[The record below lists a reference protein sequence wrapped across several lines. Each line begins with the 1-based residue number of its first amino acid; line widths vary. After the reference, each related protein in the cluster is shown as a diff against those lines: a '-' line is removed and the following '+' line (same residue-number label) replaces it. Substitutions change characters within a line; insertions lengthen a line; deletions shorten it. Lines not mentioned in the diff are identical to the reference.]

1 MSREDVFHRILASL
15 HEATLDDARWP
26 ATTAL
31 IDEACGIGKSGSAV
45 VAGNEAQVRFARAY
59 AHGQPR
65 QDLIDEYFRNYYPHD
80 ERVPRIRRLPDS
92 RLVHIP
98 DLYAERERKTS
109 VAYNEGLRRS
119 GGQNGL
125 NVRLDGPHGSH
136 IVWAISNPLSTNGWG
151 TAQTRMIERLLPH
164 IRHFVCVRQALA
176 GTDALGVSLTQLLDN
191 TQIGIIH
198 LDRSGRVVEANDR
211 AHSLLRRGNG
221 LQDRDGFL
229 RAWLPADNSR
239 LEQLLAH
246 ALPTFGNEAVS
257 GGSVTVRRSSGLPSL
272 VVHVNPVTVPQT
284 DFGRRRTAALVLVV
298 DPGERPRIDPRL
310 VAEVLGLTAAE
321 SAVAVLLSQ
330 GKTVRDIAAET
341 GRREVA
347 VYRHLRQIYK
357 KQGISRR
364 TDLVRLVLSLSAVSS
379 GH

>member
-31 IDEACGIGKSGSAV
+31 IDEACGIGQSGSAV
-45 VAGNEAQVRFARAY
+45 VAGDEAQVRFARAY
-59 AHGQPR
+59 SHGQPR
-65 QDLIDEYFRNYYPHD
+65 QDLIDEYFQNYYPHD

-98 DLYAERERKTS
+98 DLYTEQERKTS

-136 IVWAISNPLSTNGWG
+136 IIWAISNPLSTNGWG
-151 TAQTRMIERLLPH
+151 SSQIQMIERLLPH
-164 IRHFVCVRQALA
+164 MRQFVCVRQALA
-176 GTDALGVSLTQLLDN
+176 GADALGASLTQLLDN
-191 TQIGIIH
+191 TQVGVMH

-211 AHSLLRRGNG
+211 ARFLLRRGNG
-221 LQDRDGFL
+221 LQDRNGFL
-229 RAWLPADNSR
+229 CAWLPADDAR
-239 LEQLLAH
+239 LEQLLAR
-246 ALPTFGNEAVS
+246 ALPTFSSEAVT
-257 GGSVTVRRSSGLPSL
+257 GGSMTVRRSSGLPSL
-272 VVHVNPVTVPQT
+272 VVHVNPVTVRQT
-284 DFGRRRTAALVLVV
+284 DFGGRRVAALVLVV

-310 VAEVLGLTAAE
+310 VAETLGLTPAE

-341 GRREVA
+341 GRREES
-347 VYRHLRQIYK
+347 VYWHLRQIYK
-357 KQGISRR
+357 KRDISRQ
-364 TDLVRLVLSLSAVSS
+364 TDLVRLVLSLSAGSS

>member
-15 HEATLDDARWP
+15 HEAALDDARWP
-26 ATTAL
+26 AATAL
-31 IDEACGIGKSGSAV
+31 IDEACGIGQSGTAV
-45 VAGNEAQVRFARAY
+45 VVGDETQVQFARAY

-65 QDLIDEYFRNYYPHD
+65 QDLVDEYFRNYYPHD
-80 ERVPRIRRLPDS
+80 ERVPRMRGLPDS

-98 DLYAERERKTS
+98 NLYTEQERKTS
-109 VAYNEGLRRS
+109 VAYNEGLRRTGS
-119 GGQNGL
+119 QNGL

-136 IVWAISNPLSTNGWG
+136 ILWAISNSLSTNGWG
-151 TAQTRMIERLLPH
+151 SSQIQMIERLVPH
-164 IRHFVCVRQALA
+164 VRQFVCVRQALA
-176 GTDALGVSLTQLLDN
+176 DADALGDSLTQLLDN
-191 TQIGIIH
+191 TQVGVID
-198 LDRSGRVVEANDR
+198 LDRRGRVVEANDR
-211 AHSLLRRGNG
+211 ARFLLRRGNG

-229 RAWLPADNSR
+229 CARLPADNSR
-239 LEQLLAH
+239 LEQLLAR
-246 ALPTFGNEAVS
+246 ALPTFSNEAAT
-257 GGSVTVRRSSGLPSL
+257 GGSMTVRRPSGLPSL

-310 VAEVLGLTAAE
+310 VAEVLGLTPAE

-341 GRREVA
+341 GRREES
-347 VYRHLRQIYK
+347 VYGHLRQIYK

-379 GH
+379 GR